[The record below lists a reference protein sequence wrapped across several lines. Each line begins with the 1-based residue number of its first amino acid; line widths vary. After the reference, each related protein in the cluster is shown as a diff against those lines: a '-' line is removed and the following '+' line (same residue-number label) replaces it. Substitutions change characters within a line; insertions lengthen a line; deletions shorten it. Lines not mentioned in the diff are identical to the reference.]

1 MKRINESN
9 DKAYLKKYDRRKFIR
24 TSVVGG
30 ISVLCMPSVANNIY
44 SGKDTLT
51 YDLSLDNPSRYF
63 DGSNCFVHPRAGL
76 VAGAGKNGLPRV
88 VLTMTTLDLEG
99 SDVFKAA
106 YGLQTDD
113 LGKTWTTPQ
122 ELQTLVPRYEIID
135 GVRRPVAISDF
146 WPKWHKQTKLL
157 LGTGH
162 TVVYTPEW
170 KVASP
175 RPRHTSY
182 SIYDPEIS
190 QWSTWQKMEMPDT
203 EKFQNCGAGSTQ
215 RFDKPDGTI
224 LLPVYFVPP
233 GAVNVSSV
241 TVVRCAFYNKQLT
254 YIEHG
259 NELKL
264 DVPRGYGEPSI
275 SCFQGNYFLT
285 LRNDIRGYVTKGSD
299 GLHFDEPKPW
309 AFDDGEELGNYN
321 TQQHWVTHSDALFL
335 VYTRRGADNDHV
347 FRHRA
352 PLFMAQV
359 DPDKLC
365 VIRDTERII
374 VPERGARLGNFGVT
388 DISADETWVTVS
400 EWMQPKGV
408 EKYGSDGSIFVARI
422 HWNTPNRMFQI

>member
-1 MKRINESN
+1 MNSTLNSN
-9 DKAYLKKYDRRKFIR
+9 NNSDLKKIDRRKFIR
-24 TSVVGG
+24 SSVSGT
-30 ISVLCMPSVANNIY
+30 ISFLYLPAFAN
-44 SGKDTLT
+44 GLFQEVDKLK
-51 YDLSLDNPSRYF
+51 YDLSLDAPTRYF
-63 DGSNCFVHPRAGL
+63 DGENCFVHPRAGL
-76 VAGAGKNGLPRV
+76 VPGMGKNGLPRIV
-88 VLTMTTLDLEG
+88 ITMTTQDLSG
-99 SDVFKAA
+99 SDVFRAA
-106 YGLQTDD
+106 YGLQSDD

-122 ELQTLVPRYEIID
+122 ELISLAPRFEIID
-135 GVRRPVAISDF
+135 SVRRPVAISDF
-146 WPKWHKQTKLL
+146 WPMWHKQTKSL

-170 KVASP
+170 KVTNP

-190 QWSTWQKMEMPDT
+190 QWAPWQKMEMPDP

-215 RFDKPDGTI
+215 RYDLPDGTI

-233 GAVNVSSV
+233 GAINVSSV
-241 TVVRCAFYNKQLT
+241 TIVRCALYNRKLT

-259 NELKL
+259 DELKL
-264 DVPRGYGEPSI
+264 DVPRGYGEPSLTR
-275 SCFQGNYFLT
+275 FRDNYFLT
-285 LRNDIRGYVTKGSD
+285 LRNDIQGYVTKGID

-309 AFDDGEELGNYN
+309 TFDDGEELGNYN

-335 VYTRRGADNDHV
+335 VYTRRGANNDHV
-347 FRHRA
+347 ARHRA

-359 DPDKLC
+359 NPERLC
-365 VIRDTERII
+365 VIRDTERIL

-408 EKYGSDGSIFVARI
+408 EKYGSDGSVFVARI
-422 HWNTPNRMFQI
+422 KWNKPNAAFKV